1 MNLLK
6 YKNLIYFFLIAIFA
20 LTACSKSSNP
30 NPSPTPP
37 PQKTNSVITTPV
49 WPANADVYFTGI
61 TNSQIAS
68 YWKNGVLTV
77 LGSQASQAN
86 AIAVNNKDIYVAGNV
101 SKNYQQAV
109 LWKNGVSTTLSPN
122 SQVVSEADAI
132 VINGGN
138 IYVAGAIDAKAVY
151 WKNGVTEPVDAHQLL
166 GSVATAIAVSGNDVY
181 RAGYSFNISTGFEQA
196 CYWKNGVLNL
206 LSPAPLPGS
215 NTQAT
220 GIAVSG
226 SDVYVSG
233 FTNNGATLW
242 KNGEATSLPTPS
254 RAVANGILISRSD
267 IYVSG
272 FSDAAVTYWKNGTA
286 INLSP
291 GNISSLINASYMA
304 LDGNDV
310 YVAGGLSAAA
320 GGSVYW
326 RNGVPYLFSKDIV
339 NVNSMTIV
347 PH

>member
-1 MNLLK
+1 MIIK
-6 YKNLIYFFLIAIFA
+6 KFIYFLLIAVFA
-20 LTACSKSSNP
+20 ITACSKSSGTK
-30 NPSPTPP
+30 PSPAPTP
-37 PQKTNSVITTPV
+37 QNTDTVVTIPV

-61 TNSQIAS
+61 TNSRIAS

-86 AIAVNNKDIYVAGNV
+86 AIAVNNSDIYVAGYAI
-101 SKNYQQAV
+101 KNNQQAV
-109 LWKNGVSTTLSPN
+109 LWKNGVSTALSPN
-122 SQVVSEADAI
+122 SQVLSEADAI

-151 WKNGVTEPVDAHQLL
+151 WKNGVAEPVDANQLF
-166 GSVATAIAVSGNDVY
+166 GSVANAIAVSGNDVY
-181 RAGYSFNISTGFEQA
+181 LAGYNFNLTTGIEQA

-206 LSPAPLPGS
+206 LSPAPLPGT

-220 GIAVSG
+220 GIAVS
-226 SDVYVSG
+226 SSNVYVTG
-233 FTNNGATLW
+233 YTNNGATLW
-242 KNGEATSLPTPS
+242 KNGDVTSLSKPGT
-254 RAVANGILISRSD
+254 AVANGIFISGPD

-272 FSDAAVTYWKNGTA
+272 FSGAMVTYWKNGTA

-291 GNISSLINASYMA
+291 GKISNLANASYIA

-310 YVAGGLSAAA
+310 YVAGGLSTSPV
-320 GGSVYW
+320 GSVYW
-326 RNGVPYLFSKDIV
+326 RNGVPYLFSKDPV